1 VYDPGLFLV
10 HDIEVISWDGS
21 AKGATGCQASAVTRS
36 VIVILGQEGEH
47 IVELD
52 EERKAAVVSNSM
64 AVGPLQRPWRSTA
77 DR

>member
-1 VYDPGLFLV
+1 
-10 HDIEVISWDGS
+10 
-21 AKGATGCQASAVTRS
+21 